1 MPTGTAQFMRRP
13 VSSVDTCSVPPG
25 KVFFVMPAIHRAMA
39 TLAIKNISFNRTF
52 VRPDEY
58 AKSVH
63 NLQLVKLSGPPVIQ
77 QEQTARRLRL
87 SLPSYS
93 RDEKEARRT
102 V

>member
-25 KVFFVMPAIHRAMA
+25 KVFFVMPAIHLAVA

-63 NLQLVKLSGPPVIQ
+63 NLQLVKLSGPPVYPTGADCSTPAFMSPI
-77 QEQTARRLRL
+77 AL
-87 SLPSYS
+87 
-93 RDEKEARRT
+93 A
-102 V
+102 